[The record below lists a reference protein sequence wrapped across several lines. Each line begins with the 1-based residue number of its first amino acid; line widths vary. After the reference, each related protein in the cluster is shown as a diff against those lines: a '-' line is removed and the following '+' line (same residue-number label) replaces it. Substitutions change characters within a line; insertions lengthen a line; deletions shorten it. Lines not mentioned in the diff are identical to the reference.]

1 MSGSS
6 SALRRP
12 VDAGSLPPGGGSAS
26 CNALENR
33 AIGAMFAES
42 DRMMTPSAAESRPDL
57 SEPSDGAVVQAVL
70 AGERDAFRLL
80 VQRHQGLL
88 YRHALRTIGSADDAA
103 DLVQRAFVAGF
114 NKLERCEQPERVAGW
129 LFRIASNLCKDFLK
143 DRRRQNVSLD
153 DPDVIPI
160 DWDTPG
166 ERAER
171 REIRD
176 RVGSALAA
184 LVLEQREA
192 FMLKHIEGYSYDEMA
207 ELTGASVSALKMR
220 VARARDALRDVLEV
234 VR

>member
-6 SALRRP
+6 SAVRNLA
-12 VDAGSLPPGGGSAS
+12 VAGPLPSGGGSAS
-26 CNALENR
+26 WVGPR
-33 AIGAMFAES
+33 KRPIGAMFADSEG
-42 DRMMTPSAAESRPDL
+42 MLTPSVAESRTVTQ
-57 SEPSDGAVVQAVL
+57 EPSDSAVVRAVL
-70 AGERDAFRLL
+70 AGEREAFRLL
-80 VQRHQGLL
+80 VRRHQGLL

-114 NKLERCEQPERVAGW
+114 NKLDRCEHPERVAGW

-143 DRRRQNVSLD
+143 DRRRQTVSLD

-166 ERAER
+166 DRAER

-176 RVGSALAA
+176 RVGRALAA
-184 LVLEQREA
+184 LVEEQREA

-220 VARARDALRDVLEV
+220 VARAREALQEVLEV